1 MYTVYTIGEVSKMVN
16 LPIPTLRYYDNEGL
30 LIDTVRDSAGIR
42 KFNDK
47 TLESLRVIE
56 CLKKSGLQI
65 KEIKEFMNWC
75 SLGDK
80 TISQRREM
88 FIRQKAHIE
97 QEIKELEDALALI
110 KFKCWYYDEALKEGS
125 EKRVKKLDPH
135 AMPAEL
141 RLLFEQSHQ
150 QYKKKPI
157 TK

>member
-1 MYTVYTIGEVSKMVN
+1 MYTIGEVSKMVN

-30 LIDTVRDSAGIR
+30 LIDTVRDSSGIR

-65 KEIKEFMNWC
+65 KEIKEFMTWC

-110 KFKCWYYDEALKEGS
+110 KFKRWYYDEALKEGS

-135 AMPAEL
+135 DMPEEI

-150 QYKKKPI
+150 H
-157 TK
+157 

>member
-1 MYTVYTIGEVSKMVN
+1 MYTIGEVSKMVD

-80 TISQRREM
+80 TISQRRE
-88 FIRQKAHIE
+88 
-97 QEIKELEDALALI
+97 
-110 KFKCWYYDEALKEGS
+110 
-125 EKRVKKLDPH
+125 
-135 AMPAEL
+135 
-141 RLLFEQSHQ
+141 
-150 QYKKKPI
+150 KKK
-157 TK
+157 K